1 MLGGVHGVPHP
12 YWLENQERGSLSTSV
27 LLMLGSHPKALE
39 DTTGLLRNIAVRGR
53 RSSLIRVL

>member
-1 MLGGVHGVPHP
+1 
-12 YWLENQERGSLSTSV
+12 
-27 LLMLGSHPKALE
+27 MLGSHPKALE